1 MKQKYKYLK
10 LLDKSL
16 LNLILEHSELEENE
30 YKVVKNTLIT
40 EDLIEK
46 QCTNLSISNSIIIL
60 QNAKSSMLL
69 YAIFAKSET
78 MFLIIAFCFPKL

>member
-10 LLDKSL
+10 LLDKAL
-16 LNLILEHSELEENE
+16 LRLILDNAELEENE

-46 QCTNLSISNSIIIL
+46 QCTNLSISNSTYRNL
-60 QNAKSSMLL
+60 QDTGLAKVHL
-69 YAIFAKSET
+69 T
-78 MFLIIAFCFPKL
+78 FCFVIRNALKN

>member
-46 QCTNLSISNSIIIL
+46 QCTNLSISNSTYRNL
-60 QNAKSSMLL
+60 QDTGLAKVHL
-69 YAIFAKSET
+69 T
-78 MFLIIAFCFPKL
+78 FCFVIRNALKN

>member
-30 YKVVKNTLIT
+30 YKVVRNTLIT

-46 QCTNLSISNSIIIL
+46 QCTNLSISNSTYRNL
-60 QNAKSSMLL
+60 QDTGLAKVHL
-69 YAIFAKSET
+69 T
-78 MFLIIAFCFPKL
+78 FCFVIRNALKN

>member
-46 QCTNLSISNSIIIL
+46 LCTNLSISNSTYRNL
-60 QNAKSSMLL
+60 QDTGLAKVHL
-69 YAIFAKSET
+69 T
-78 MFLIIAFCFPKL
+78 FCFVIRNALKN